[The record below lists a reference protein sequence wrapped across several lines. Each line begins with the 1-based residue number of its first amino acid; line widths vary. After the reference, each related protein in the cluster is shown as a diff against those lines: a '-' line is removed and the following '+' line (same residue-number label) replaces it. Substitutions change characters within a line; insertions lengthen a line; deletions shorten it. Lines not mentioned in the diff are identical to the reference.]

1 LETFADDLE
10 SVGARP
16 FWVASMNDITLYARE
31 RHRARLA
38 YEWHRGDETT
48 LSLEIDDGLP
58 DEIYSAPLTVSFR
71 LPIAWR
77 AATLAVDRNGRRVGT
92 LRTEIDQV
100 RGLWDVLPDAARWTI
115 RKVGDGE

>member
-1 LETFADDLE
+1 
-10 SVGARP
+10 
-16 FWVASMNDITLYARE
+16 
-31 RHRARLA
+31 
-38 YEWHRGDETT
+38 